1 MATTTSKQAP
11 KRQGSQDYME
21 ESDSGGDVNDAT
33 AQNQEFLPEEVKP
46 GSAGFSKAKLR
57 GVNSCNCPRED

>member
-1 MATTTSKQAP
+1 
-11 KRQGSQDYME
+11 ME
-21 ESDSGGDVNDAT
+21 ESDSEGDVNDAT

-57 GVNSCNCPRED
+57 GVNSCNCTSED